1 MGLFSSNESDAVRQI
16 EKINTGIS
24 QIREIIRLT
33 NDEIAPSNAGRVAI
47 ILKDCGN
54 YYQKYERIKSN
65 MDFMQSSLF
74 MGLTVN
80 CWNGDRVGVLQ
91 WENYF
96 KNVFHMLTEKISNV

>member
-1 MGLFSSNESDAVRQI
+1 
-16 EKINTGIS
+16 
-24 QIREIIRLT
+24 
-33 NDEIAPSNAGRVAI
+33 
-47 ILKDCGN
+47 
-54 YYQKYERIKSN
+54 